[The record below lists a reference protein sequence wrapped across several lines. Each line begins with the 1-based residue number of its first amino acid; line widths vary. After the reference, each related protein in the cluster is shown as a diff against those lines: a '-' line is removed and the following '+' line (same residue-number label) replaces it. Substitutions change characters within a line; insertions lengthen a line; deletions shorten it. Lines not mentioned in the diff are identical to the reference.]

1 MATITTG
8 NIRNVCLL
16 GHGGCGKTSIAEA
29 MLFEAKDIDRMGK
42 TTDGNTVCDY
52 DPEEI
57 AKGYS
62 ISTAV
67 ASVMWKNTKINI
79 IDAPGYLDFAGEAM
93 EAIRVADAAIIVV
106 DGKGGLE
113 VGTERSTLCLRGG
126 AGDYYSGGQGDGSRR
141 AKE

>member
-1 MATITTG
+1 MATITTK
-8 NIRNVCLL
+8 NVRNVCLL

-29 MLFEAKDIDRMGK
+29 MLYAAKDIDRMGK
-42 TTDGNTVCDY
+42 PTDGNTVCDY

-57 AKGYS
+57 ARGYS

-67 ASVMWKNTKINI
+67 ASIMWKDCKINI

-93 EAIRVADAAIIVV
+93 EAIRVSDAAVIVV

-113 VGTERSTLCLRGG
+113 VGTELS
-126 AGDYYSGGQGDGSRR
+126 
-141 AKE
+141 

>member
-1 MATITTG
+1 MATITTS
-8 NIRNVCLL
+8 NVRLL

-42 TTDGNTVCDY
+42 PTDGNTVCDY

-57 AKGYS
+57 ARGYS

-67 ASVMWKNTKINI
+67 ASVMWKNTKINV

-93 EAIRVADAAIIVV
+93 EAIRVADAAVIVV

-113 VGTERSTLCLRGG
+113 VGTELSWEYVEG
-126 AGDYYSGGQGDGSRR
+126 ANLPR
-141 AKE
+141 AFFIIKSDDA